1 MMRLTIPSYLTHAPI
16 QKHCKL
22 KKDPIAVVTDRYDWA
37 CKELGKRLINKAVK
51 HLILKG

>member
-1 MMRLTIPSYLTHAPI
+1 MMRLTILSYPRNAPI

-22 KKDPIAVVTDRYDWA
+22 KKDAMQCYRPCYDWA

-51 HLILKG
+51 HLTC